1 MRGMSSD
8 NTNPRLDAL
17 ENTVARLADQVSK
30 VVTFF
35 ERLVVVEE
43 RNSAITNRLLEL
55 KSEYDVSSRE
65 LRAEVREGFEKI
77 WNRLDTIS
85 DRQASQAT
93 RIAVLTAKYGAI
105 VAVAGL
111 AAKQLWEMASV
122 SMGLK

>member
-1 MRGMSSD
+1 MSSD